1 MRFVDGERSLF
12 ERYRLVAVF
21 KAGKSRVLDK
31 LVGSRVD
38 ALGSGVDGDIA
49 RGEEFRKTEERRS
62 IESR

>member
-1 MRFVDGERSLF
+1 MPRQLWHRADGVGQLRFLR
-12 ERYRLVAVF
+12 F
-21 KAGKSRVLDK
+21 KARESRVLDK

-49 RGEEFRKTEERRS
+49 RGEEFRKAEKRRS